1 MMIWNRDLEILE
13 KNIVHFKIV
22 VLSGMNDAMR
32 VVILHCT
39 FDGTAYDCYLHE
51 LRTRAYYGNNTHVQ
65 SYWADGRV
73 AVFNRSYSDAGSSAG
88 IATHPTPDASSRRK
102 S

>member
-32 VVILHCT
+32 VVILHRS

-73 AVFNRSYSDAGSSAG
+73 AVFTGSYSDAGSSAG
-88 IATHPTPDASSRRK
+88 LARRPISDHMSRRK
-102 S
+102 